1 MKSEAL
7 PHWKLERYLL
17 GELPADQLEAIRQ
30 QEKTDAL
37 LRERLEALRRSNDE
51 LLEKYP
57 AAWMARQMK
66 PARTQTKMVGMS
78 KWLAPAIM
86 VAAALVMAPLYLVTS
101 STQSARTEI
110 MVAEN
115 GTRIKGL
122 ESRLE
127 VWKKMGDSAEKL
139 AAGTKV
145 RAGDV
150 VQLRYA
156 VPERCYGALL
166 SVDGRGVVTIHL
178 SGDSSTAVPL
188 EPGKL
193 VALDRS
199 YQLDDAPKF
208 ETFFLVTARKDFD
221 LAPLAQSLLKAA
233 PGKAQRIELASGQ
246 QATVFTLKK

>member
-66 PARTQTKMVGMS
+66 PARAQTKMVGMS

-86 VAAALVMAPLYLVTS
+86 AAAALVMAPLYLVTS

-110 MVAEN
+110 MVTEN

-199 YQLDDAPKF
+199 YQLDDAPQF
-208 ETFFLVTARKDFD
+208 ETFFLVTAHKDFD

-233 PGKAQRIELASGQ
+233 PGKAQSIELASGQ
-246 QATVFTLKK
+246 QATIFTLKK